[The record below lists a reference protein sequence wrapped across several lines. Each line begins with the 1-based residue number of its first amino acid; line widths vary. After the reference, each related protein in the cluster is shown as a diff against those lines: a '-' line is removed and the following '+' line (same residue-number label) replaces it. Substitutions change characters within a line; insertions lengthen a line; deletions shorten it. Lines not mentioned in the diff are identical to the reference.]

1 MVISDIMTRE
11 VITAL
16 EGDSIVDVARLISEN
31 RLHAVP
37 IVDERQFLRGIIAE
51 SDYFTKSGSQEIYI
65 PSYIELL
72 QKLRFPEMAGS
83 DEKEEIRTLLLA
95 KAGDIMAKDCATI
108 GENDDVKTLLDMI
121 RKTGFSSIPVVDEGM
136 RLIGIVSISDALEAL
151 VPEGDSMSERTVP
164 SRNIDQE
171 TGTSY
176 SWLGDRFKLVKT
188 CNVNSISA
196 FLIIAFFA
204 GALASVIFS
213 QALADIYG
221 N

>member
-1 MVISDIMTRE
+1 MIIADIMTRE
-11 VITAL
+11 VITAA
-16 EGDSIVDVARLISEN
+16 EDDSVVDVARLISEN

-37 IVDERQFLRGIIAE
+37 VVDGRQFLRGIVAE
-51 SDYFTKSGSQEIYI
+51 SDFFTKSGSQEIYI

-83 DEKEEIRTLLLA
+83 DEKEEISTLLLA
-95 KAGDIMAKDCATI
+95 KAGDIMTKDCATI
-108 GENDDVKTLLDMI
+108 GENDDVKVLLDMI

-136 RLIGIVSISDALEAL
+136 RLTGIVSISDALDAL
-151 VPEGDSMSERTVP
+151 VPEGDSALERTVP

-171 TGTSY
+171 AGMSY
-176 SWLGDRFKLVKT
+176 SWLGDRFKLVKS
-188 CNVNSISA
+188 CNVNSLAA

-213 QALADIYG
+213 QALESIYG